1 MAEIRTLNKQHPLY
15 QEDLERICQTQDLAS
30 LYGKRFLITG
40 ATGLIGVCLIDA
52 LMKANAAG
60 ADITIYALGRSRE
73 KASSRLGEYYDDEH
87 FHFVEHDA
95 RVSLADLPAV
105 DYIIPLAS
113 NTHPLAYSQFPIE
126 TIEIN
131 VKGAEHALEK
141 ALIDGATVLY
151 PSTVEVYGNARGE
164 DIFTEDYT
172 GQLNLRN
179 ARACYPESKRLSE
192 ALCQARACYPESKRL
207 SEALCQS
214 YITEESVKVKLVR
227 LSRVFGPTMLMSD
240 SKASSQFI
248 IKALQGEDIV
258 LKSKGEQLFSYTY
271 VADAV
276 SAMLH
281 VLIHGEDG
289 VPYNIANQAC
299 DVRLKDFARLCA
311 EWAKKD
317 VVFDL
322 PSETEQKGFSIAMRA
337 ILDNQR
343 LLAIGWQPG
352 YDMKTAIN
360 RTLDILK

>member
-1 MAEIRTLNKQHPLY
+1 MNKQHLLY
-15 QEDLERICQTQDLAS
+15 QEDLKRICETKDMKR
-30 LYGKRFLITG
+30 LYGKRFLISG

-52 LMKANAAG
+52 LMKANAEG
-60 ADITIYALGRSRE
+60 ADITVYALGRSRE
-73 KASSRLGEYYDDEH
+73 KAATRLGEYYDDAH

-95 RVSLADLPAV
+95 REALTDLPAV
-105 DYIIPLAS
+105 DFIIPLAS

-141 ALIDGATVLY
+141 ALQDQATVLY

-164 DIFTEDYT
+164 DDFTENYT
-172 GQLNLRN
+172 GQLNLAN
-179 ARACYPESKRLSE
+179 
-192 ALCQARACYPESKRL
+192 ARACYPESKRL

-214 YITEESVKVKLVR
+214 YIAERGVKVKLVR

-248 IKALQGEDIV
+248 VKALNGEDIV

-281 VLIHGEDG
+281 VLINGEDG
-289 VPYNIANQAC
+289 VPYNIANKGC

-311 EWAKKD
+311 EWAGKE

-322 PSETEQKGFSIAMRA
+322 PSETERKGFSIAMRA
-337 ILDNQR
+337 ILDNER
-343 LLAIGWQPG
+343 LRAIGWQPN
-352 YDMKTAIN
+352 YDMKSAIS

>member
-1 MAEIRTLNKQHPLY
+1 MAEIGILNKQHPLY
-15 QEDLERICQTQDLAS
+15 QEDLKRICETKDLAS
-30 LYGKRFLITG
+30 LYNKRFLITG

-52 LMKANAAG
+52 LMKANAEG
-60 ADITIYALGRSRE
+60 ANITIYALGRSRE
-73 KASSRLGEYYDDEH
+73 KAASRLGEYYDDQH
-87 FHFVEHDA
+87 FHFVERDA
-95 RVSLADLPAV
+95 RASLADLPPV
-105 DYIIPLAS
+105 DVIIPLAS

-141 ALIDGATVLY
+141 ALTDGATVLY

-192 ALCQARACYPESKRL
+192 ALCQ
-207 SEALCQS
+207 S
-214 YITEESVKVKLVR
+214 YITEEGVKVKLVR

-248 IKALQGEDIV
+248 VKALKSEDIV

-271 VADAV
+271 VAD
-276 SAMLH
+276 
-281 VLIHGEDG
+281 
-289 VPYNIANQAC
+289 IANKDC

-352 YDMKTAIN
+352 YDMKTAIS

>member
-131 VKGAEHALEK
+131 VKGAEYALEK
-141 ALIDGATVLY
+141 ALIDGATVL
-151 PSTVEVYGNARGE
+151 VEVYGNARGE

-179 ARACYPESKRLSE
+179 
-192 ALCQARACYPESKRL
+192 ARACYPESKRL